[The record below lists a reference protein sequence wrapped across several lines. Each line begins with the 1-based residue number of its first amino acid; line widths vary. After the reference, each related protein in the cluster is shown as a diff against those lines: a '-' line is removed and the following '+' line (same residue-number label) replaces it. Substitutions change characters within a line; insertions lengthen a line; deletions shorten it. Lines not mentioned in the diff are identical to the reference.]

1 MIRTDSPAGKSTKT
15 RAEAPLNR
23 KLDKH
28 LAMYAAAATAAGVG
42 LFAAPGAQAEIVYTP
57 THVKMDQVNGF
68 YPIDFDNNGVVDV
81 GIWLPVGCSS
91 GGCAVAMSAYPNSQI
106 GNGVVLTH
114 SQNFVKAM
122 FGGSEINQ
130 HRRFLA
136 RDWIMGAFET
146 HRIGTNTVTSGW
158 VGPWA
163 NGGNGVK
170 GRYLGVKF
178 AINGEFH
185 YGWLRISFVV
195 TGKGQFY
202 GVLSGYAYE
211 TVPNQPLKAGQTK
224 GADGSGK
231 TAPTPVITPTIE
243 RPTLGHLAAGSR
255 ALSRRRT
262 QRSAE
267 NSQ

>member
-1 MIRTDSPAGKSTKT
+1 MIRTDSPAKKSTKT
-15 RAEAPLNR
+15 RAKARLSR

-42 LFAAPGAQAEIVYTP
+42 LFSAPGAQAEIVYTP
-57 THVKMDQVNGF
+57 THVKMDKVNGF

-81 GIWLPVGCSS
+81 GIWLPASCSS
-91 GGCAVAMSAYPNSQI
+91 GGCAANMFGYPNSQV

-114 SQNFVKAM
+114 SQKHVKAM

-130 HRRFLA
+130 HRHFRVG
-136 RDWIMGAFET
+136 DGSMGGFDT
-146 HRIGTNTVTSGW
+146 HIIGTNTVTSGW

-185 YGWLRISFVV
+185 YGWARISFVV

-211 TVPNQPLKAGQTK
+211 TVANQPLKAGQTK

-231 TAPTPVITPTIE
+231 TAPAPVITPTIE
-243 RPTLGHLAAGSR
+243 PPTLGHLAAGSR
-255 ALSRRRT
+255 ALSRWRR
-262 QRSAE
+262 QRSVE